1 VYSIEELDRI
11 VLSKRL
17 PKVDKISLKLY
28 CDYFESYI
36 EKNTYLVEIDA
47 KKSFFVKVEAKH
59 VAHIIDLHAF
69 HDSAVRNKKI
79 RFSGAFS
86 KIDGYSNM
94 KKGVITIDTL
104 INSKNGEVWKRR
116 TIRDRVIGF
125 VFIREALLK
134 GRWYSFDKSKCR
146 KDTKLNPKYVASYN
160 VGEIFY
166 NFCISEDDENNCF
179 CISNIVVYKNNS
191 WVENQELLDV
201 SRVCE
206 ILSNGKYKSIVCHKE
221 FVKSKLKNKKT
232 AYSVTVDEYTHDK
245 IAKKSYSFNST
256 RISDNRYLIEY
267 LRIDII
273 NKYIK
278 K

>member
-1 VYSIEELDRI
+1 MYSIEELDRI

-86 KIDGYSNM
+86 
-94 KKGVITIDTL
+94 
-104 INSKNGEVWKRR
+104 
-116 TIRDRVIGF
+116 F

-191 WVENQELLDV
+191 WVENQELLV
-201 SRVCE
+201 R
-206 ILSNGKYKSIVCHKE
+206 
-221 FVKSKLKNKKT
+221 KK
-232 AYSVTVDEYTHDK
+232 VIH
-245 IAKKSYSFNST
+245 
-256 RISDNRYLIEY
+256 LIPRG
-267 LRIDII
+267 LVIIDI
-273 NKYIK
+273 
-278 K
+278 

>member
-1 VYSIEELDRI
+1 MYSIEELDRI

-146 KDTKLNPKYVASYN
+146 KDTKLNPKYVSSYN
-160 VGEIFY
+160 V
-166 NFCISEDDENNCF
+166 
-179 CISNIVVYKNNS
+179 
-191 WVENQELLDV
+191 
-201 SRVCE
+201 
-206 ILSNGKYKSIVCHKE
+206 
-221 FVKSKLKNKKT
+221 
-232 AYSVTVDEYTHDK
+232 
-245 IAKKSYSFNST
+245 
-256 RISDNRYLIEY
+256 
-267 LRIDII
+267 
-273 NKYIK
+273 
-278 K
+278 

>member
-1 VYSIEELDRI
+1 MYSIEELDRI

-17 PKVDKISLKLY
+17 PEVDKISLKLY
-28 CDYFESYI
+28 CDYFENYI
-36 EKNTYLVEIDA
+36 EKNTYLVEIYA

-94 KKGVITIDTL
+94 EKGVITIDTL

-134 GRWYSFDKSKCR
+134 GRWYSFDKS
-146 KDTKLNPKYVASYN
+146 N
-160 VGEIFY
+160 V
-166 NFCISEDDENNCF
+166 
-179 CISNIVVYKNNS
+179 
-191 WVENQELLDV
+191 
-201 SRVCE
+201 
-206 ILSNGKYKSIVCHKE
+206 
-221 FVKSKLKNKKT
+221 
-232 AYSVTVDEYTHDK
+232 
-245 IAKKSYSFNST
+245 
-256 RISDNRYLIEY
+256 
-267 LRIDII
+267 LRIL
-273 NKYIK
+273 N
-278 K
+278 